1 VSLPRLSV
9 EHHTHPVRIVDD
21 LSSSHLQDPSD
32 IGVRMLHQAGFGSAM
47 WLRTQGSGGGALLM
61 FAAKEHGAYRD
72 EHAEL
77 IANVAGQLT
86 HALDRTVFT
95 EGLVVSAVQG
105 LAKLAE
111 SRDTDTGDHLTRM
124 ALYASLVAEELGR
137 SGPYHGQISAAY
149 VRAIHQFAPM
159 HDIGK
164 VGLGDD
170 ILRKPGALTPAERA
184 EMERHP
190 AIGAEVLRRCEAQM
204 NAVGQ
209 SIFRMAIDIAEAHHE
224 RFDGTGYP
232 ARLAGHAIPLAARI
246 VAVADVFDALT
257 SRRAYKE
264 AWPVDRALAMLES
277 EAGRQFDPDIV
288 AAFQRALPRI
298 LDVYEQFGNAKA
310 DIDDDV
316 LPVRGE
322 ERVPSD
328 SAAVLSGHPQ

>member
-1 VSLPRLSV
+1 
-9 EHHTHPVRIVDD
+9 
-21 LSSSHLQDPSD
+21 
-32 IGVRMLHQAGFGSAM
+32 
-47 WLRTQGSGGGALLM
+47 
-61 FAAKEHGAYRD
+61 
-72 EHAEL
+72 
-77 IANVAGQLT
+77 
-86 HALDRTVFT
+86 
-95 EGLVVSAVQG
+95 
-105 LAKLAE
+105 
-111 SRDTDTGDHLTRM
+111 
-124 ALYASLVAEELGR
+124 
-137 SGPYHGQISAAY
+137 
-149 VRAIHQFAPM
+149 
-159 HDIGK
+159 
-164 VGLGDD
+164 
-170 ILRKPGALTPAERA
+170 
-184 EMERHP
+184 MERHP